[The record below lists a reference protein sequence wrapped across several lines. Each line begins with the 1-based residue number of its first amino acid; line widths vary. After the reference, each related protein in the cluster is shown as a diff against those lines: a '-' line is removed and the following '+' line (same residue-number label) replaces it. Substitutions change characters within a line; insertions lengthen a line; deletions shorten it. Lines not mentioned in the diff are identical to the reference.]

1 MNVLQHHV
9 RMVAP
14 VLTWWT
20 VSDVF
25 VHLVGKAMLASLVSR
40 IHFKLDNM
48 LNVCNMYISIFP
60 SMVGVLLSQNLL
72 IMFSFVVF
80 ICIPACVKLL

>member
-1 MNVLQHHV
+1 MGEHVRRTEDSITAHVRQGGQESLVISMWMNVLQHHV

-25 VHLVGKAMLASLVSR
+25 VHLVGKAMLASLMQMNVKEDPVST
-40 IHFKLDNM
+40 H
-48 LNVCNMYISIFP
+48 
-60 SMVGVLLSQNLL
+60 
-72 IMFSFVVF
+72 
-80 ICIPACVKLL
+80 IPART

>member
-1 MNVLQHHV
+1 MWMNVLQHHV

-40 IHFKLDNM
+40 IYFKLDDM
-48 LNVCNMYISIFP
+48 LNVCNVYISIFP
-60 SMVGVLLSQNLL
+60 SMVGV
-72 IMFSFVVF
+72 VT
-80 ICIPACVKLL
+80 

>member
-1 MNVLQHHV
+1 MLQHHV

-25 VHLVGKAMLASLVSR
+25 VHLVGKAMPASLVSR
-40 IHFKLDNM
+40 IHFKLDYM
-48 LNVCNMYISIFP
+48 LNVSN
-60 SMVGVLLSQNLL
+60 V
-72 IMFSFVVF
+72 
-80 ICIPACVKLL
+80 